1 MLSTYEDYLSQP
13 GSLTWEEMLSLH
25 REIVSETGHDEEA
38 AGLYRDLLESAVKYS
53 ESRSNWP
60 LWSREKKL
68 DEDSTRT
75 SRHNRVIDSF
85 NILARHLKAQGKAAA
100 WRDALGDDRK
110 RIGDFAC
117 FLVFTGSLNAR

>member
-25 REIVSETGHDEEA
+25 KQIEDETGRDEEA
-38 AGLYRDLLESAVKYS
+38 AGLYKDLLESAVKYS

-60 LWSREKKL
+60 LWSQDKKR

-117 FLVFTGSLNAR
+117 FLIFIGSLNAR

>member
-25 REIVSETGHDEEA
+25 REIVAETGRDEEA
-38 AGLYRDLLESAVKYS
+38 AGLYKDLLESAVKYS

-60 LWSREKKL
+60 LWSQDKKR

-117 FLVFTGSLNAR
+117 FLIFIGSLNAR